1 MANIF
6 LGIYYNLSIWYK
18 LTNHTLTGAY
28 ITIGGT
34 LITLL
39 LTTTLIPSLGY
50 LGAALASFCCYFF
63 MMMSSYWLG
72 QKHYPVPY
80 PVKKIVFYLLLS
92 ASLYG
97 AHRWLITLIEHP
109 AINLVLATVLLAVF
123 AYVVQQKEQI
133 RWAAF
138 KKA

>member
-1 MANIF
+1 
-6 LGIYYNLSIWYK
+6 
-18 LTNHTLTGAY
+18 
-28 ITIGGT
+28 
-34 LITLL
+34 
-39 LTTTLIPSLGY
+39 
-50 LGAALASFCCYFF
+50 
-63 MMMSSYWLG
+63 
-72 QKHYPVPY
+72 VPY